1 MIRTIAT
8 NSGAD
13 AVANIRTVDGDDA
26 RPHAVVIGSGFG
38 GLAVAARLG
47 AKGYR
52 VTVLEALD
60 GIGGR
65 AYVYRQD
72 GFTFDAGPTII
83 TAPYIFEDL
92 WAACGRRLADDVTLR
107 PCDPFYKIRF
117 DDGSIFEY
125 SGDPARMRAEVARFC
140 SRDVDGYDRFMAASG
155 KIFQVAFQE
164 LGDKPFHSL
173 WFTLQTMADLVR
185 LGGYRSVYDT
195 VCDYFTDPRLR
206 VVFSFHPLLIG
217 GNPFT
222 TTAYYCL
229 IAHLES
235 KYGVH
240 YALGGTGALA
250 RGMAGLIERQ
260 GGLIRCNAPV
270 RSILAEDGRAAGV
283 ELASG
288 ERIAADIVVS
298 NVDPATTYGTFL
310 AGHPRRRWTD
320 AKIRGGRY
328 SMSLF
333 VWYFGT
339 DRRYD
344 TVGHHTMVLGPR
356 YKGLLD
362 DIFLR
367 YRQAEDFS
375 LYLHRPTAV
384 DPSLAP
390 PGCDAFYVLSPVPNL
405 ASGVDWATFAPAY
418 QARIRERLEATLLP
432 GLSQSIVTSHCL
444 TPLDFRD
451 RLGSFQGAAFA
462 LEPKLL
468 QSAWFRP
475 HNKSEELEGLYLV
488 GAGTHPGAG
497 LPGVVS
503 SAKIVADLAPA
514 AATLALP
521 AARRAPASA

>member
-1 MIRTIAT
+1 MTGLDSPMA
-8 NSGAD
+8 
-13 AVANIRTVDGDDA
+13 AVEDPRS
-26 RPHAVVIGSGFG
+26 HAVVIGAGMG
-38 GLAVAARLG
+38 GLTTAARLA

-60 GIGGR
+60 DIGGR
-65 AYVYRQD
+65 AYVYRRD

-83 TAPYIFEDL
+83 TAPYIFEEL
-92 WAACGRRLADDVTLR
+92 WQACGGQLADDVELR

-117 DDGSIFEY
+117 DDGSVFEY
-125 SGDPARMRAEVARFC
+125 SGDPERMRAQVRAFSEA
-140 SRDVDGYDRFMAASG
+140 DLDGYDRFMRASG
-155 KIFQVAFQE
+155 EIFRVAFQE
-164 LGDKPFHSL
+164 LGDKPFHSIG
-173 WFTLQTMADLVR
+173 FTLKTMADMVR
-185 LGGYRSVYDT
+185 LGGYRTVYDK
-195 VCDYFTDPRLR
+195 VCEYFTDPRLR

-240 YALGGTGALA
+240 YAVGGTGALV
-250 RGMAGLIERQ
+250 RGVAKLIERR
-260 GGLIRCNAPV
+260 GGTIRCGAPV
-270 RSILAEDGRAAGV
+270 RSILVERGRAKGV
-283 ELASG
+283 ELQTG
-288 ERIAADIVVS
+288 ERLAADVVVS
-298 NVDPATTYGTFL
+298 NVDPATTYGKFL
-310 AGHPRRRWTD
+310 AHHPRKRWTD
-320 AKIRGGRY
+320 QKIARGRY

-333 VWYFGT
+333 VWYFGVN
-339 DRRYD
+339 RRFED
-344 TVGHHTMVLGPR
+344 VGHHTMLLGPR

-362 DIFLR
+362 DIFR
-367 YRQAEDFS
+367 NYRQPEDFS

-390 PGCDAFYVLSPVPNL
+390 EGCDAFYVLSPVPNM
-405 ASGVDWATFAPAY
+405 ASGVDWERFADIY
-418 QARIRERLEATLLP
+418 EARLRQRLEETALP
-432 GLSQSIVTSHCL
+432 GLSAAIVTSFRL

-451 RLGSFQGAAFA
+451 RLQSHLGAAFA

-475 HNKSEELEGLYLV
+475 HNRSEEVEGLYLA

-503 SAKIVADLAPA
+503 SAKIVADLVPAPA
-514 AATLALP
+514 I
-521 AARRAPASA
+521 R